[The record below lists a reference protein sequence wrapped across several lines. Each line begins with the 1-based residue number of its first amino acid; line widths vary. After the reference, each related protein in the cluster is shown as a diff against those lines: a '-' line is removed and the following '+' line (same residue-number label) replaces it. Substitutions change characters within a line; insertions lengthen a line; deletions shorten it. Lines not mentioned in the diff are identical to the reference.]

1 MRRNITK
8 HNEYPTFVGE
18 YRECNSVLRDES
30 GYIVIPNFNNNQFQG
45 YQLTNLKDLETK
57 PDKDGKRGRNKPF
70 LKKVSNSN
78 IVNNNYSGEL
88 FMYCRHCPT
97 QKLLSVD
104 LFTTNKTQE
113 TTYVHKDRLC
123 RQSFCVDCKKTYT
136 NSGNAGNSSRT
147 TDQFLEDNGSR
158 LRGLIQSTL
167 GIKNKVNYKKLW
179 EKFGGQC
186 FKCNV
191 SLDIDD
197 TGSKGL
203 DHTLPHSLWW
213 EYNTDNCTLLCSS
226 CNGSKNNK
234 WPGIFYTDDEL
245 QRLSE
250 MTGFDYELL
259 KSQPHYNPEVVEKFI
274 DNFDNVLSEWTS
286 WGRKIRKVGNRKGT
300 NKNKEFKKFLLKEI
314 NRLKKFNNNKKVG
327 VLIDLLDTYYQS
339 YE

>member
-1 MRRNITK
+1 M
-8 HNEYPTFVGE
+8 
-18 YRECNSVLRDES
+18 
-30 GYIVIPNFNNNQFQG
+30 
-45 YQLTNLKDLETK
+45 
-57 PDKDGKRGRNKPF
+57 GK
-70 LKKVSNSN
+70 
-78 IVNNNYSGEL
+78 I
-88 FMYCRHCPT
+88 
-97 QKLLSVD
+97 
-104 LFTTNKTQE
+104 
-113 TTYVHKDRLC
+113 
-123 RQSFCVDCKKTYT
+123 
-136 NSGNAGNSSRT
+136 
-147 TDQFLEDNGSR
+147 
-158 LRGLIQSTL
+158 
-167 GIKNKVNYKKLW
+167 W
-179 EKFGGQC
+179 WQC